1 MSAVAVAIVSWNT
14 RDHLAR
20 CLESLAGDADA
31 GTAEVWVVDNA
42 SDDGSAELVRERFG
56 WARLVASERNLGF
69 GAAVNFVAARTESEF
84 IAPANSDLRFAPGT
98 IGRMLAVAADPTV
111 GAVAPRL
118 ILPDGSTQ
126 GSIHSFPTLPFT
138 LAEASGALRRS
149 RRLAGRW
156 PTPQAW
162 DAERAGE
169 VPWAVGAFL
178 LVRRAAWDQAGGFDP
193 RQWMYAEDLDL
204 GWRLRKAGWTTRY
217 EPGAVVHHDESAAA
231 LRAWGPERYER
242 WHASTY
248 AWMLR
253 RRGIL
258 VTRLVALA
266 NVAGYA
272 SRAALALPAVALGRD
287 GARER
292 RRDAVNA
299 SRAHRAGL
307 RSRRALEAHR

>member
-178 LVRRAAWDQAGGFDP
+178 LVRREAWDAVGGFDEQ
-193 RQWMYAEDLDL
+193 QWMYAEDVDFC
-204 GWRLRKAGWTTRY
+204 WRLAQAGWATRY
-217 EPGAVVHHDESAAA
+217 EPLALVEHVEAAA
-231 LRAWGPERYER
+231 TSQHFGGERAPVWQRATYGCIARRKGLGYARVVALIYLFNVLSRTPAVYARSRDAR
-242 WHASTY
+242 WMRGAHRRWIATHLW
-248 AWMLR
+248 ALDPRRDLR
-253 RRGIL
+253 RVR
-258 VTRLVALA
+258 
-266 NVAGYA
+266 
-272 SRAALALPAVALGRD
+272 
-287 GARER
+287 
-292 RRDAVNA
+292 
-299 SRAHRAGL
+299 
-307 RSRRALEAHR
+307 